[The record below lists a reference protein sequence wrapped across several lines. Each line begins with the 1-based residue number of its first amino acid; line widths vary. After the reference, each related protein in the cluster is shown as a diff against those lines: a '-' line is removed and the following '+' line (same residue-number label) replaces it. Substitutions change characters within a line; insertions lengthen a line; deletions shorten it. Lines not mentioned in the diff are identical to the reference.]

1 MYQPETTLKKIEP
14 FADDHPGA
22 PYNHVKV
29 IGQSPINHGT
39 IQTEWIGAQGQGVI
53 VQPLDGFG
61 ATLDEPYGKLQSLY
75 EIDTVPD
82 NVLPAEPVI
91 KHIPQEGSPSPE
103 DRFRAEASE
112 PELEV
117 KEPKAPASPL
127 DDEQPSAEE
136 LAEREAAKERIREQA
151 AGDSG

>member
-1 MYQPETTLKKIEP
+1 MYQPETTLKKKEP
-14 FADDHPGA
+14 FGDDHPGA

-61 ATLDEPYGKLQSLY
+61 ATLDEPYGKLQDLY

-82 NVLPAEPVI
+82 NVVPVGPQVEY
-91 KHIPQEGSPSPE
+91 IPQDGSPSPE
-103 DRFRAEASE
+103 DIFRTEASE

-117 KEPKAPASPL
+117 SEPAKPLSPL
-127 DDEQPSAEE
+127 DGEAPSEEE
-136 LAEREAAKERIREQA
+136 LAEREAIKERVREQA
-151 AGDSG
+151 TGD